1 MTNLQAEVDRGNHA
15 ARLLADPLLQEAFGV
30 VEKAIHEKW
39 AESPLRDIEGQV
51 ALRNM
56 LNHLRDL
63 KAVLEVALADGKAA
77 VEELNR
83 LNRKVIPPN
92 EFFHRKR

>member
-1 MTNLQAEVDRGNHA
+1 MSNLTAEVKRGNDA
-15 ARLLADPLLQEAFGV
+15 ARLLGDPLLQEAFQI
-30 VEKAIHEKW
+30 VETAIHEKW
-39 AESPLRDIEGQV
+39 AESPLRDVEGQV
-51 ALRNM
+51 ALRSM

-83 LNRKVIPPN
+83 RNRNVLSPK
-92 EFFHRKR
+92 EFFNR